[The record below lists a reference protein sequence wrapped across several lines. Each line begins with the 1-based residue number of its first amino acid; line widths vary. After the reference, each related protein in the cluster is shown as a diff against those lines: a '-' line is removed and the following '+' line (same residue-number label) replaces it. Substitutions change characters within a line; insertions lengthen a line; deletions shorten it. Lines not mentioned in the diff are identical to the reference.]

1 MLGLLSLEKKG
12 LEEQNLSVYKQS
24 EGKVQRRSSQA
35 LCSDG
40 QCQNKRQQVQTELQE
55 VPS

>member
-35 LCSDG
+35 LCSD
-40 QCQNKRQQVQTELQE
+40 V
-55 VPS
+55 